1 MTYKFV
7 WTLGFIAGWENLWA
21 QNAHIFHSTA
31 NRGFYELPDTLWRI
45 KALKFPTFCVEFHT
59 KLILTQSKCKYIGF
73 HEYKK
78 TRLSS
83 QAYQFIQHF
92 INLPVFTF
100 YIQNSNKV
108 FWKTDDSVCYFFNG
122 TSKSKYQPCHI
133 YNSSIIIFN
142 IFSRF
147 EGWWKNVRGVM
158 TVPYVF
164 DKAISNT
171 GKVTVFHIFQLQL
184 CFLRMIKRLNLYS
197 ECIWVCN
204 GWVSR
209 RILCWI

>member
-1 MTYKFV
+1 MKNKSTE
-7 WTLGFIAGWENLWA
+7 IS
-21 QNAHIFHSTA
+21 HILCGISHKI
-31 NRGFYELPDTLWRI
+31 DTD
-45 KALKFPTFCVEFHT
+45 TN
-59 KLILTQSKCKYIGF
+59 KYIGF

-78 TRLSS
+78 TKISS

-133 YNSSIIIFN
+133 YNSYIIIFN

-147 EGWWKNVRGVM
+147 DGWWKNVRGVM

-197 ECIWVCN
+197 ECI
-204 GWVSR
+204 
-209 RILCWI
+209 